1 MTRTTNP
8 RPSFDELSNE
18 LNARKRGFDWSFVD
32 QGEKAVVQLGP
43 TTTFALSLTEPL
55 SADFTRKA
63 HANGRTVEPS
73 VCLCLQA
80 VIELFN
86 VETVLDIGAHYGF
99 LSLFMAKQQPV
110 NSVHSVEMNPDVVK
124 ILTANLDLNPDA
136 KAKCTIH
143 NIGVSDADHLAQD
156 IWFHGMRLLFEE
168 PANKGIPHTK
178 LDILTFNSLIERV
191 GQMPDLIKI
200 DIEGFEA
207 KLVSDLRTFDT
218 TGKRP
223 AIMLELHGE
232 ELLNRLGSTRK
243 DIFDALFGQGYEC
256 AMLTWHQHMPASGLI
271 SEVTAENLDEKLAKP
286 HGMYLFW

>member
-1 MTRTTNP
+1 MTLARQSP
-8 RPSFDELSNE
+8 ISFDELSDE
-18 LNARKRGFDWSFVD
+18 LNSRKPIFSWSFD
-32 QGEKAVVQLGP
+32 DRDDHAVVELGQS
-43 TTTFALSLTEPL
+43 TTFNLSLTEPL

-80 VIELFN
+80 VIDLLN

-99 LSLFMAKQQPV
+99 LTLFMAKQEKV
-110 NSVHSVEMNPDVVK
+110 KSVHSVEMNPDVVK
-124 ILTANLDLNPDA
+124 ILSANLDLNQDA
-136 KAKCTIH
+136 QAKCTIH
-143 NIGVSDADHLAQD
+143 NVGVSDVDQAEQD
-156 IWFHGMRLLFEE
+156 IWYHGMRLLFEE

-178 LDILTFNSLIERV
+178 LDILTFNSLIKHIGET
-191 GQMPDLIKI
+191 PDLIKI

-218 TGKRP
+218 SGKRP

-232 ELLNRLGSTRK
+232 ELLNRLGSKRT
-243 DIFDALFGQGYEC
+243 DIFDALFGQGYDC
-256 AMLTWHQHMPASGLI
+256 AMLHWHQHMPASGLV
-271 SEVTAENLDEKLAKP
+271 SQVTAENLGEKLAKP